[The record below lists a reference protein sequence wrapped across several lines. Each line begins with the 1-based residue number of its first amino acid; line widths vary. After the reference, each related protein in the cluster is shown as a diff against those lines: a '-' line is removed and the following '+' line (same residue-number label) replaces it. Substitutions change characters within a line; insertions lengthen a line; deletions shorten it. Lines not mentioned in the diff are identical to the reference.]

1 MSKFEF
7 FTAPILVII
16 FSLSILWL
24 TPKKFSI
31 DMAAGKLFRDL
42 TRFRPVSKEICEMV
56 TKFKEEMNKS
66 YHKELA
72 IFSILYLI
80 FVGLYSAFIYWVIF
94 QKG

>member
-1 MSKFEF
+1 MNNTEF
-7 FTAPILVII
+7 ILIPVTISII
-16 FSLSILWL
+16 GLLLIWL